1 MSLLDTLRNASGSAL
16 SAAHNAAL
24 AKATTEVLDQQHSGL
39 GGLVEKF
46 TEAGLGHVASSW
58 VGGGANLPVSPEQL
72 QQVLG
77 SDVVKQIAV
86 KAGIS
91 PEMVNTGLSVL
102 LPILVDKATPQGQVP
117 AGGGSLASGLGALLS
132 MFAARNN

>member
-1 MSLLDTLRNASGSAL
+1 M
-16 SAAHNAAL
+16 
-24 AKATTEVLDQQHSGL
+24 
-39 GGLVEKF
+39 
-46 TEAGLGHVASSW
+46 
-58 VGGGANLPVSPEQL
+58 
-72 QQVLG
+72 
-77 SDVVKQIAV
+77 VKQIAV